1 MKKPLENRED
11 RRQFTIIYIE
21 KVDDQ
26 TFESICR
33 KQSVMRSNDSTLVI
47 TPRFYHQ
54 NTPLEKM
61 ILSDQRINGFEK
73 SQRPQ
78 AANMIERYINS
89 DVVDDAFDDLDLTGD
104 DGDRVDS
111 QSVVT
116 WVFLL
121 FLQQQR
127 QL

>member
-1 MKKPLENRED
+1 LKKPLENRED